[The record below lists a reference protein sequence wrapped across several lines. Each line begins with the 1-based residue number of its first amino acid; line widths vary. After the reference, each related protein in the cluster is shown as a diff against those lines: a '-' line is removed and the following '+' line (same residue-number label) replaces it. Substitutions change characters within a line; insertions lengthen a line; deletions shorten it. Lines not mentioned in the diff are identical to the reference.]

1 MQDEIHFDS
10 EIAIIGMS
18 CRFPD
23 APDKNQ
29 FWKNIKDGVASI
41 VPVEKGK
48 EDGILDNID
57 YMSYSSIRKMLN
69 DPNYVR
75 RGSLLKGVD
84 LFDASF
90 FGLNPGEVEVMDPQ
104 QRLFLEC
111 SWEAVEDA
119 GYDTERYPGLVG
131 VYAGCGIS
139 KYLLS
144 NLFAHV
150 DLIYSERDFL
160 IVTGNENDYLSTRV
174 SYKLDLR
181 GPSFTVQ
188 SACSTSLV
196 ATHVACQSLLSGE
209 CDMALAGG
217 AHVIIP
223 HNAGYLHRPGGILSA
238 TGNCYAFDGRADGT
252 VFAHGGVGVI
262 VLKRLDDAI
271 RDGDNI
277 YSIIKG
283 SCVNNDGSVKAGYVA
298 PGVNGQTA
306 VIKEALSLA
315 NVDPESIQYVET
327 HGTGTALGDPLEV
340 TALTQAFRSRTDK
353 KGFCAIGTVKS
364 NIGHAAVAAGVAG
377 LIKTTMALKNQA
389 IPPSLNFEDANP
401 LIDFANSPFFVN
413 TKLTEWKQGETPR
426 RAGVSAFG
434 VGGTN
439 AHVILEEAPK
449 KASST
454 DSPLPWKILLLSA
467 KTPSALDKMSQ
478 DMTEYFQKEDAS
490 LSDTAFTMAVGR
502 RQWEQRRFI
511 LCQNKEDAIK
521 AIQEKDAK
529 RVINMV
535 EDKKNRPV
543 VFMFSGQGSQYAN
556 MGLELYQE
564 IPLFRETVDYCCKIL
579 KPHLGID
586 LREILYPSPEKEQE
600 AKDKIIQTSFTQ
612 PSLFVLEYALAK
624 LWMEWGVEPEAMIGH
639 SIGEYVA
646 ACIAGVFSLEDALHL
661 VAVRGRLMQAM
672 LPGEMLAVPMD
683 AKELEP
689 LLKPGLS
696 LAAHNAPS
704 RCVVAGNAQAIASFE
719 TEQEVKGIACRRLF
733 TSHAFHSEMMEPM
746 LESFVKEVR
755 KVQIHE
761 PKIPYISN
769 LTGKWITPKD
779 VQDPYYWAKHLR
791 HTVRFSDGITE
802 LMKEAKRLYLEIGP
816 GQTLLTLT
824 KAHGKGK
831 TKPSPFASVRGP
843 QEQGSDCFILMTN
856 LGKLWAS
863 GAKIEWKKF
872 YAKEKRTRVSL
883 PTYPFE
889 RQRHWIEPKKD
900 APGGNQAFLGKN
912 PDITNWFYSPSWKR
926 SMLSSGLEQNLD
938 KKEYWIFSDSCG
950 LGQSLAARLKEKGQE
965 VVLIFP
971 GEKMQQTDLNAYTI
985 QPGEAKDYIA
995 LFLERKKLPHAI
1007 LHLWSVSLSS
1017 SCILP
1022 GEALDSTQNLGF
1034 YSLLFLAQ
1042 ALGEQNIPETLPLF
1056 VISHQIHEVSARDTI
1071 SPERATILGP
1081 CKGISLEYPNL
1092 SCRNVDIIL
1101 TEQAQSKEEATEQIL
1116 SELFSDS
1123 KDRIIA
1129 YRDQYRW
1136 VQTFE
1141 PLPLPIE
1148 SKGTRLRKEGVYI
1161 ITGGMG
1167 GIGLVI
1173 AEYLAKVFHAR
1184 LALIGRSKLPSKN
1197 EWQSWLESHPAGDA
1211 TSERIQKLLSLEQ
1224 SGAKVLALSADV
1236 TNLEEMKKTIAHVAQ
1251 EFGTIHGVVHAAGVP
1266 GGGMMQLKKRE
1277 AAQAVLT
1284 PKVQGTLVLA
1294 EALKEYHLD
1303 FLLLASSIFSVT
1315 GGLGQV
1321 DYCAANSFLDAFA
1334 HNHTKTKGQYT
1345 ISLNWDGWEEV
1356 GMTKGSQIMGKGKE
1370 TPSAHKIGHPLL
1382 QECSEETD
1390 GQIVYTTYFSL
1401 ADQWVLSDHIMM
1413 GSPVI
1418 PGTAFLEMVYTAASQ
1433 HAKGRTVEIRDVF
1446 FMTPLV
1452 VGRTEHKEVRLI
1464 LNKNEEGFSFSIET
1478 KFPDPKTGKMS
1489 PLKHAIGEIAY
1500 SEPKNP
1506 ALYNIPSLIQECS
1519 SVAVV
1524 DVAAKEEPPK
1534 EGEPLEF
1541 GPRWKNLRKVYI
1553 AKDKALA
1560 ELELPEKFWSDLDH
1574 YTLHPAMLDMGNG
1587 VVFGHIS
1594 SSQQHACAFFG
1605 GDESIFLPLNYKT
1618 LIVRERFPR
1627 KIYSYIRFKPGQFE
1641 EDSPEREI
1649 VTYNITMMDEHGK
1662 TLVEVDE
1669 FSLKK
1674 VKNEGVLAERPQFAE
1689 QSQAASFVIEDKPLA
1704 QAINLR
1710 TDAIMPQE
1718 GLETFRRVMSHRV
1731 PSQIVATA
1739 RDLVTLLKPENLT
1752 GKMPTME
1759 SSTATESK
1767 TVLPRPNIQTPY
1779 KAPETDLEKNLV
1791 EIWQKVLGIAQI
1803 GIHDNFFEVGGD
1815 SILGVQII
1823 AKAKRV
1829 GIDLNANQLFQH
1841 HTIAELANVLAK
1853 PKEAAP
1859 TPAVP
1864 PVPTKPVEPEI
1875 SEDVLQSF
1883 ISKITEEKKD

>member
-1 MQDEIHFDS
+1 MQEEIHFDS

-29 FWKNIKDGVASI
+29 FWQNLKNGLGSI

-57 YMSYSSIRKMLN
+57 YMSYPSIRKMLS

-119 GYDTERYPGLVG
+119 GYDTERFPGLVG

-174 SYKLDLR
+174 SYKLDLK

-262 VLKRLDDAI
+262 VLKRLDEAI

-306 VIKEALSLA
+306 VVKEALSLA
-315 NVDPESIQYVET
+315 NVDPETIQYVET

-353 KGFCAIGTVKS
+353 KSFCAIGTVKS

-389 IPPSLNFEDANP
+389 IPASLNFEDANP
-401 LIDFANSPFFVN
+401 LIDFGNSPFFVN
-413 TKLTEWKQGETPR
+413 TKLREWKKGETPR

-439 AHVILEEAPK
+439 AHVILEEAPAK
-449 KASST
+449 QAAPE
-454 DSPLPWKILLLSA
+454 SPLPWKILVLSA
-467 KTPSALDKMSQ
+467 KTTTALDKMTQ
-478 DMTEYFQKEDAS
+478 DLAEYLQKENAS
-490 LSDTAFTMAVGR
+490 LSDTAFTLGIGR

-511 LCQNKEDAIK
+511 LCQNKEDALN
-521 AIQEKDAK
+521 AIQSKDTK
-529 RVINMV
+529 KMV
-535 EDKKNRPV
+535 SMAEDKKNRPV
-543 VFMFSGQGSQYAN
+543 VFMFSGQGSQYVN
-556 MGLELYQE
+556 MGLELYKE
-564 IPLFRETVDYCCKIL
+564 IPLFRETVDHCCKIL
-579 KPHLGID
+579 KPDLGLD
-586 LREILYPSPEKEQE
+586 LKEILYPSPEKEEE
-600 AKDKIIQTSFTQ
+600 AKDKILQTSFTQ
-612 PSLFVLEYALAK
+612 PSLFVLEYAVAK
-624 LWMEWGVEPEAMIGH
+624 LWMQWGIVPESMIGH

-646 ACIAGVFSLEDALHL
+646 ACLSGVFSLESALHL
-661 VAVRGRLMQAM
+661 VAVRGKLMQAM
-672 LPGEMLAVPMD
+672 LPGEMLAVPLD

-704 RCVVAGNAQAIASFE
+704 RCVVAGDAQAIASFE
-719 TEQEVKGIACRRLF
+719 AEQEAKGVACRRLF
-733 TSHAFHSEMMEPM
+733 TSHAFHSEMMQPM
-746 LESFVKEVR
+746 LDSFIKEV
-755 KVQIHE
+755 KKIQLHE
-761 PKIPYISN
+761 PQIPYISN
-769 LTGKWITPKD
+769 LTGKWITKED
-779 VQDPYYWAKHLR
+779 VQDPNYWAKHLR
-791 HTVRFSDGITE
+791 NTVRFSDGIVE
-802 LMKEAKRLYLEIGP
+802 LMKESKRVFLEVGP
-816 GQTLLTLT
+816 GQTLVTLS

-831 TKPSPFASVRGP
+831 AKLSPLASVRGP
-843 QEQGSDCFILMTN
+843 QDQGSDCFFFMTN

-872 YAKEKRTRVSL
+872 YEQEKRSRVSL

-889 RQRHWIEPKKD
+889 RQRHWIDPKKQ
-900 APGGNQAFLGKN
+900 APGGQSFLGKN
-912 PDITNWFYSPSWKR
+912 PNITDWFYSPSWKR
-926 SMLSSGLEQNLD
+926 SSLSLELQQEENLAS
-938 KKEYWIFSDSCG
+938 KEYWIFGDSCG
-950 LGQSLAARLKEKGQE
+950 LGESIARKLKEKGQK
-965 VVLIFP
+965 VVMIFP
-971 GEKMQQTDLNAYTI
+971 GEKMQQTDLDTYSLV
-985 QPGEAKDYIA
+985 PGEAKDYIA
-995 LFLERKKLPHAI
+995 LFQERKTLPDSI
-1007 LHLWSVSLSS
+1007 LHLWSVSPS
-1017 SCILP
+1017 SCGLP
-1022 GEALDSTQNLGF
+1022 GSDLDRSQNLGF

-1042 ALGEQNIPETLPLF
+1042 ALGEQNIQQTLPIF
-1056 VISHQIHEVSARDTI
+1056 VVSHQIHEVNRNDMLC
-1071 SPERATILGP
+1071 PEKATILGP

-1092 SCRNVDIIL
+1092 SCRNIDIVL
-1101 TEQAQSKEEATEQIL
+1101 TSEAHSKEQATEQIL
-1116 SELFSDS
+1116 QELFASS

-1141 PLPLPIE
+1141 ALPLSSE
-1148 SKGTRLRKEGVYI
+1148 SKGTRLRKEGVYV

-1167 GIGLVI
+1167 GVGLVL

-1184 LALIGRSKLPSKN
+1184 LALVGRSKLPHRN
-1197 EWQSWLESHPAGDA
+1197 EWQSWLETHPANDA
-1211 TSERIQKLLSLEQ
+1211 TSTKIQKLLSLEQ
-1224 SGAKVLALSADV
+1224 EGAKVLTLSADV
-1236 TNLEEMKKTIAHVAQ
+1236 TNLEEMQKAIQ
-1251 EFGTIHGVVHAAGVP
+1251 EASQAFGTIHGVIHAAGIP
-1266 GGGMMQLKKRE
+1266 GGGMMQLKKKE

-1294 EALKEYHLD
+1294 KALQGYELD

-1334 HNHTKTKGQYT
+1334 HQHTKSTGQRT

-1356 GMTKGSQIMGKGKE
+1356 GMTKGSQIMGKSKD
-1370 TPSAHKIGHPLL
+1370 SLASQQIGHPLL
-1382 QECSEETD
+1382 QECTEEKD

-1401 ADQWVLSDHIMM
+1401 SEQWVLSDHIMM

-1418 PGTAFLEMVYTAASQ
+1418 PGTAFLEMAYTAAKQ
-1433 HAKGRTVEIRDVF
+1433 HAHGKTVEIRDVF

-1452 VGRTEHKEVRLI
+1452 VGRTERKEVKLV
-1464 LNKNEEGFSFSIET
+1464 LAKNEEGFAFSIET
-1478 KFPDPKTGKMS
+1478 QFRDPKTGKMS
-1489 PLKHAIGEIAY
+1489 PLKHAIGEISYSTPKSPAAY
-1500 SEPKNP
+1500 D
-1506 ALYNIPSLIQECS
+1506 IPSLIQECS
-1519 SVAVV
+1519 SVAIV
-1524 DVAAKEEPPK
+1524 DVAGKEEAPK
-1534 EGEPLEF
+1534 KGEPLEF

-1560 ELELPEKFWSDLDH
+1560 ELELPEKFLSDLEQF
-1574 YTLHPAMLDMGNG
+1574 TLHPAMLDMGNG

-1618 LIVRERFPR
+1618 LVVRERFPK

-1649 VTYNITMMDEHGK
+1649 VTYNITMMDEYGK

-1674 VKNEGVLAERPQFAE
+1674 VKNEGVLAEKPQFA
-1689 QSQAASFVIEDKPLA
+1689 QSQEVDFIVDDKPLL
-1704 QAINLR
+1704 QAVNLR

-1718 GLETFRRVMSHRV
+1718 GVETFRRVMSHRV
-1731 PSQIVATA
+1731 PSQVVATA
-1739 RDLVTLLKPENLT
+1739 RDLVTLLKPENLS
-1752 GKMPTME
+1752 GKMPGME
-1759 SSTATESK
+1759 SSPQTESK
-1767 TVLPRPNIQTPY
+1767 SVLPRPNIQTPY
-1779 KAPETDLEKNLV
+1779 KAPETDLQKNLV
-1791 EIWQKVLGIAQI
+1791 EIWQKVLGISQI
-1803 GIHDNFFEVGGD
+1803 GIHDNFFELGGD

-1841 HTIAELANVLAK
+1841 HTIAELANVLTK
-1853 PKEAAP
+1853 PKEEVAKVATAP
-1859 TPAVP
+1859 SKPA
-1864 PVPTKPVEPEI
+1864 EPEI
-1875 SEDVLQSF
+1875 SEDALKSF
-1883 ISKITEEKKD
+1883 INKITEA